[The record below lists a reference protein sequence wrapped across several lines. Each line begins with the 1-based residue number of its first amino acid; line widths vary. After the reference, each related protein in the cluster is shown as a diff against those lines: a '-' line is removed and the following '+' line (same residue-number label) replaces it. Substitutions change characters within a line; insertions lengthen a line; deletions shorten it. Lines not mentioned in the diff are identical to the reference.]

1 MIKLNPCCRIRRYYN
16 LGDKPVTITG
26 HTDNVGNPTAN
37 LALSNDRAE
46 AVKQYL
52 IGRNI
57 DATRLSTTG
66 KGDADPIASND
77 NEEGRTRNRRYG
89 IYLEE

>member
-1 MIKLNPCCRIRRYYN
+1 MVKLNPCCQIHRHS

-26 HTDNVGNPTAN
+26 HTDNVGNSSAN
-37 LALSNDRAE
+37 LVLSNDRAE

-57 DATRLSTTG
+57 
-66 KGDADPIASND
+66 
-77 NEEGRTRNRRYG
+77 
-89 IYLEE
+89 